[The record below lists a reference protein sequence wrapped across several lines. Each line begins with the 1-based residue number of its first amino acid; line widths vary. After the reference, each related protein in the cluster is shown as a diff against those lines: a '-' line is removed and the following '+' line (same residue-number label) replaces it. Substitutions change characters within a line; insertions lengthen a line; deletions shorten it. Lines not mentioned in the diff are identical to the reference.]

1 MKKERLMNVFNAA
14 GLMIAL
20 AVVVSC
26 TKEDP
31 EPEKDSVAPTV
42 LSVEPADGA
51 TNVSIATNIVAVISE
66 PIDLS
71 SVSTSSFKFTI
82 SGETTTIGGS
92 FSVDGAKIAFD
103 PTEDL
108 AYSTKYSV
116 FIDAGVKDSAGNGL
130 KDSEIIVF
138 TTEPNP
144 DSSSPIV
151 ASISPKDKA
160 VEVSL
165 DANIEI
171 TFSEPIDLGS
181 VSDQTVILTTPAFS
195 NNIQAD
201 VSISG
206 NVMTLDPAVDME
218 QGSVYTLKLKTG
230 LLDLAG
236 NGLESEFESSF
247 TTLTLDQTAPTI
259 AGVNPGNGESN
270 VALDVNIEITFS
282 EPIDLATVSDN
293 TIKLT
298 TPALANNIQLD
309 VTMDGNV
316 MTLNP
321 TVDLEHS
328 SEYTLWLGTG
338 LKDVAG
344 NGLEAEFESGFTTL
358 IVDETAPTV
367 ESFSIANGATNVS
380 VNEVI
385 TITFSEPM
393 DEASLAGN
401 ITLRH
406 QASKEQVGLSFDVS
420 GNAVIVTPNGSLKG
434 NSQYNLDVTTFVTDV
449 AGNRLDFAKARVFF
463 TENLALQVVSTVP
476 ANDAEGIKID
486 DNTVTVVFSSNV
498 DPATVNSTNFSVV
511 EVSTGGGES
520 VVNGTYQV
528 NGTEVIFTASESLK
542 EYKTQYKFYLTNGLK
557 DQDGNT
563 MDNSQEVYSFYTEE
577 VSENYYYHFINSST
591 GHAFIYNIGGDY
603 IFPGNSAPQS
613 TQQQWKFTWVNY
625 GYAISNR
632 YLLDQGKELYMGPT
646 TPITSDVVLSAPASS
661 GSPKSRQIWYVTN
674 ADGSGN
680 YAFSL
685 PTGSVNI
692 YFNYNTFKFDYSTK
706 AEDPH
711 LWQLQRGDKIAN

>member
-1 MKKERLMNVFNAA
+1 MKKERIMNVLQAV
-14 GLMIAL
+14 GLIIML
-20 AVVVSC
+20 AVVGSC

-31 EPEKDSVAPTV
+31 EPDKDSEAPTV
-42 LSVEPADGA
+42 LSVEPANGA
-51 TNVSIATNIVAVISE
+51 TNVSIATSIVAVISE
-66 PIDLS
+66 PIDLN
-71 SVSTSSFKFTI
+71 SVSTSSFRFTE
-82 SGETTTIGGS
+82 SGETTNLSGS
-92 FSVDGAKIAFD
+92 FSVDGAKITFD

-108 AYSTKYSV
+108 KYSTKYNV
-116 FIDAGVKDSAGNGL
+116 FIDSGVKDSAGNGL

-144 DSSSPIV
+144 DSSAPTVTNVSPE
-151 ASISPKDKA
+151 DKA
-160 VEVSL
+160 VDVSL
-165 DANIEI
+165 DANIQI
-171 TFSEPIDLGS
+171 TFSEHIDLGS
-181 VSDQTVILTTPAFS
+181 VSDETVVLTTPAFS

-206 NVMTLDPAVDME
+206 NVMTLNPTVDME

-236 NGLESEFESSF
+236 NGMENEFESSF
-247 TTLTLDQTAPTI
+247 TTLTLDEIAPAVASISPDDAET
-259 AGVNPGNGESN
+259 N
-270 VALDVNIEITFS
+270 VSLDSNIEITFS
-282 EPIDLATVSDN
+282 EPIDLGSVSDN

-309 VTMDGNV
+309 VTIDGNV

-344 NGLEAEFESGFTTL
+344 NGLEAEFESTFTTL
-358 IVDETAPTV
+358 VLDETAPTV

-393 DEASLAGN
+393 DETSLPGN
-401 ITLRH
+401 IRLRH
-406 QASKEQVGLSFDVS
+406 QSSNEQVELSFDVS
-420 GNAVIVTPNGSLKG
+420 GNAVIVTPSGSLKG
-434 NSQYNLDVTTFVTDV
+434 NSQYNLDVTTLVTDI

-476 ANDAEGIKID
+476 ADDTEGVKID
-486 DNTVTVVFSSNV
+486 DNTVTVVFSANV
-498 DPATVNSTNFSVV
+498 DPASVNSTNFSVV
-511 EVSTGGGES
+511 EVSIGGVES
-520 VVNGTYQV
+520 VVSGTYQV
-528 NGTEVIFTASESLK
+528 NGSKVIFTASESLK
-542 EYKTQYKFYLTNGLK
+542 EYKNEYKFYLTNGLK

-563 MDNSQEVYSFYTEE
+563 MDNSQEIYSFHTEE
-577 VSENYYYHFINSST
+577 VSENYYYHFINSNT

-613 TQQQWKFTWVNY
+613 TQQQWKFTWASY

-632 YLLDQGKELYMGPT
+632 YLINQGKELYMGPT
-646 TPITSDVVLSAPASS
+646 TPITSDVVLSAPTNP

-674 ADGSGN
+674 VGGSGN

-711 LWQLQRGDKIAN
+711 LWQLQRGEKIAN